1 MDDRSNSEML
11 RGFGDGLTDG
21 QTFVIV
27 ELLSQLIELLLRL
40 KMAAYRPLKRCL
52 WSKVELVDAL

>member
-1 MDDRSNSEML
+1 ML